1 MSFRKVYPITVFS
14 ESKSVLTKYFLD
26 RVLRGYHSFFFF
38 FLFFFNQTT
47 GKLVKKRFWYAVKKL
62 IHKINSPKDLSQPS
76 IDPSEECFRSRITF
90 FLLESS
96 CNSRIFYL

>member
-38 FLFFFNQTT
+38 FLFFLTKQLANWS
-47 GKLVKKRFWYAVKKL
+47 KKDFGTLLK
-62 IHKINSPKDLSQPS
+62 SLS
-76 IDPSEECFRSRITF
+76 IK
-90 FLLESS
+90 
-96 CNSRIFYL
+96 